1 MDKITAKVQA
11 FIVLVLMQIVR
22 RLLRNTILRVYSNMG
37 LLIEVTQLIK
47 YDVISPSHR
56 TVRTIVVYVG
66 KIIAV
71 YE

>member
-1 MDKITAKVQA
+1 
-11 FIVLVLMQIVR
+11 MQIVR